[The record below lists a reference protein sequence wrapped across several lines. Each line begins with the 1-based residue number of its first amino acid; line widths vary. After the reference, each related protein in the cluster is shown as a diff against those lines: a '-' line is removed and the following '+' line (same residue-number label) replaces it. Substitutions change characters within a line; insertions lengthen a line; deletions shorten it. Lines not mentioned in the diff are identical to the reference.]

1 MFTFFKRDQSSWA
14 DLKIILNK
22 FNNEKEDFHRKNNK
36 IFEIIV
42 KAIMEKVFVGTKDV
56 QEAGLGE
63 VLSYI

>member
-14 DLKIILNK
+14 DLKNK